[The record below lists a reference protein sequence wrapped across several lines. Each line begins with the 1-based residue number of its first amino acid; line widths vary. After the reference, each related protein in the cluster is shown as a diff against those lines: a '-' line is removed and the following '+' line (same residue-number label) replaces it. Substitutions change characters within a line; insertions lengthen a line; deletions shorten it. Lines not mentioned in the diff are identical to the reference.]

1 MKYMELS
8 NILLIAS
15 VSSILLALS
24 LAGGSLSKS
33 VKWNLYNTET
43 DYGTSGFA
51 MYRLYAYQNLWTS
64 YDVYEGKND
73 KVNAQAYD
81 IIRRGEYIIWQG

>member
-1 MKYMELS
+1 MELS

-15 VSSILLALS
+15 ASYILLALS

-43 DYGTSGFA
+43 DYGYGFD

-73 KVNAQAYD
+73 KVNAQAYT
-81 IIRRGEYIIWQG
+81 IIRSGEYIICQG